1 MSELK
6 RHIEFLILASEN
18 LIRNRTKTI
27 VVVLCLVAILSPFI
41 TAIAIS
47 EGVWLHALISV
58 EKGGDL
64 YLTLDEFGKNAPI
77 PAKYLDE
84 MKNIYGVTRA
94 VPRVIGRGF
103 LQNKLAVIVGINKED
118 ASDFFYSING
128 RLYSAGKEEVV
139 IGEGL
144 ANHFKLNIGDE
155 FSMDVQKRKVFTV
168 VGIFHAK
175 SGIWSSNL
183 ILMSIEDACELF
195 NAKGMFT
202 DIQLFIL
209 PGHMSE
215 IAREILEILKD
226 KPYRLQDK
234 KIVKTYFNRGFAL
247 KGGTFTA
254 LYLVAF
260 ALGIPA
266 VLVASGFGITER
278 RREIGILK
286 ATGWQTTEILELI
299 SFEQLLTSLMGAVLA
314 LLLSFIWMKAFN
326 GAIISQF
333 FIAEIG
339 ILPKFTVPAKFLPL
353 PAVMAFFIS
362 FIITIVGCLY
372 TTWRAA
378 TVAPVDSMR

>member
-1 MSELK
+1 MK

-27 VVVLCLVAILSPFI
+27 VVVLCLVAILFPFI

-47 EGVWLHALISV
+47 EGVRSEALISV
-58 EKGGDL
+58 EKGGDI
-64 YLTLDEFGKNAPI
+64 YLTLDAFGKNAPI
-77 PAKYLDE
+77 PAQYLE
-84 MKNIYGVTRA
+84 EIKKIYGVTKA

-128 RLYSAGKEEVV
+128 RLFSAGKDEVV
-139 IGEGL
+139 IGEWL
-144 ANHFKLNIGDE
+144 AKHFKMNIGDE
-155 FSMDVQKRKVFTV
+155 FSMQTQKRKTFTV
-168 VGIFHAK
+168 VGIFSAK
-175 SGIWSSNL
+175 SGMWSSNL
-183 ILMSIEDACELF
+183 ILMSIENAGELF
-195 NAKGMFT
+195 NAKGMLT

-209 PGHMSE
+209 PGHLSE
-215 IAREILEILKD
+215 IAREILAIMKD
-226 KPYRLQDK
+226 KPYRIQDK
-234 KIVKTYFNRGFAL
+234 KIVRTYFNRGFAL

-266 VLVASGFGITER
+266 VLVASGLGLTER
-278 RREIGILK
+278 GREIGILK
-286 ATGWQTTEILELI
+286 ATGWQTTEILELV
-299 SFEQLLTSLMGAVLA
+299 SFEQLLISLMGAVLA
-314 LLLSFIWMKAFN
+314 LLLSFLWMKVFN

-339 ILPKFTVPAKFLPL
+339 ILPKFTVPTQYLPL
-353 PAVMAFFIS
+353 PIVIAFFLS
-362 FIITIVGCLY
+362 FIITMVGCFY

-378 TVAPVDSMR
+378 TVPPADSMR